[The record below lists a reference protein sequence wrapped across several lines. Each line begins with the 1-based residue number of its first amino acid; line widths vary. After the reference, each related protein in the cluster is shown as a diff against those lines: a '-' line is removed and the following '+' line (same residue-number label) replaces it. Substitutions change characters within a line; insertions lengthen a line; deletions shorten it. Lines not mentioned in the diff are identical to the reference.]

1 VKRDF
6 RGTKCLILG
15 GSIERSPV
23 AQPGAIIIATMAQA
37 SAVRVRFGGFE
48 IDLRSG
54 ELFSIGAAEGDGSV
68 VLLREQ
74 SLQVLRMLI
83 ESGGEIVTR
92 EEIKRALWPND
103 TVVDFDH
110 SINTNIKLL
119 RRALGDSADKP
130 CYIQTLARRG
140 YRLLAATEWPEA
152 TVPPRPVVLP
162 NIVPKSR
169 KWPYK
174 WLASASLLVVVAA
187 GVWIYI
193 EHRNKVTLFTDDTI
207 VVADADNLTTDPVFE
222 DALRTALSV
231 SLEQTPYLNVLGP
244 DKVNG
249 ALKLLNLPVD
259 GKVTPEIARRV
270 CLRTNSKLI
279 IASSIADAG
288 NHFRIELHALSCRD
302 GDVVAR
308 VWKDVANRN
317 EIVRMLGASAA
328 QLREELGEPE
338 SSLARFNKPLEQ
350 ALSSSPEAVQ
360 QLAVGYKRH
369 LALDLK
375 GAIQHYQRA
384 TELDPDFGL
393 AYDAL
398 ESAHSALNQL
408 ALAVTSAKRAFEL
421 RTRMTEPTRLQTEY
435 IYYDS
440 VTGELEKSYPVL
452 VEWEQT
458 FPRDFIAHNNLVK
471 YFAWSGQPDRA
482 AEEAREAARLLP
494 TPWSYRNWMYSSIL
508 ANRLEEAKAIYN
520 DAQVR
525 NFNGPDMRDERVLV
539 AFLQR
544 DEPAMREQWSWAAGK
559 PIADGLLFGRSRV
572 EAYRGHFNEA
582 RRLEKQAIDLAA
594 KSDASA
600 PLGNVGFDNS
610 EEALEEAEV
619 GNLAEARRFAAQ
631 SRANTLNRN
640 SQLVLALAFART
652 GNIVEAQNLADALNQ
667 NAPLD
672 TVVQNYYLPTIH
684 AAIKL
689 HQTDPNG
696 AISVLQSTVKYDLA
710 SPTGFNSLYP
720 AYIRGLAY
728 LKIGEGHEAAAEFQK
743 LLDHPGI
750 VGREVI
756 GALSRLQLAR
766 AQQMMGDEA
775 AARRSY
781 EDFLALWKDAD
792 PDVPIYQQAKSERA
806 RLSNKTKKRILN

>member
-1 VKRDF
+1 VIDS
-6 RGTKCLILG
+6 RGFDGKV
-15 GSIERSPV
+15 SRR
-23 AQPGAIIIATMAQA
+23 AAGAIIIATMAQA

-92 EEIKRALWPND
+92 EEIKQALWPND

-140 YRLLAATEWPEA
+140 YRLLVATESPEA
-152 TVPPRPVVLP
+152 TVPPSPTVLP
-162 NIVPKSR
+162 NIAPKSR

-174 WLASASLLVVVAA
+174 WLASAALLVVVAA

-231 SLEQTPYLNVLGP
+231 SLQQTPFLNVLGP

-249 ALKLLNLPVD
+249 ALKLLNLPVG

-288 NHFRIELHALSCRD
+288 NHFRIELSALSCRD

-317 EIVRMLGASAA
+317 EIVHMLGASAA
-328 QLREELGEPE
+328 QLREKLGEPE

-350 ALSSSPEAVQ
+350 ALSSSPEAAQ

-369 LALDLK
+369 LALDLR

-398 ESAHSALNQL
+398 ESGHSALNQL

-452 VEWEQT
+452 LEWEQT
-458 FPRDFIAHNNLVK
+458 FPRDFIVHNNLVK
-471 YFAWSGQPDRA
+471 YFAWSGRPDRA

-494 TPWSYRNWMYSSIL
+494 TPWSYRSWMYSSIL

-559 PIADGLLFGRSRV
+559 PIADGLLLGRSRV

-792 PDVPIYQQAKSERA
+792 PDIPIYQQAKSECA
-806 RLSNKTKKRILN
+806 RLSNKPKSAS